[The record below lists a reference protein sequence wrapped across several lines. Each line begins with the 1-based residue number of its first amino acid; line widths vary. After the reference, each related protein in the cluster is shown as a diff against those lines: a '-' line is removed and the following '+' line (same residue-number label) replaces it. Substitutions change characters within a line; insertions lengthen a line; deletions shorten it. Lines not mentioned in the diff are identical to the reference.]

1 MNINAVSFRALIL
14 PYLVVPISVF
24 FLLWDYFFNSGKIT
38 GYLPATP
45 ESLLPFAIFFG
56 YPHIFASLIVLTT
69 RDYFDRL
76 QIPLTGCVFLAL
88 ILAFLTPMVLGTK
101 VLASIFFAATIY
113 HVIAQQ
119 AGIVKIGLHA
129 DVIGMRLW
137 SIWKWSCI
145 AMGFL
150 AVGVV
155 YLDLPWSLL
164 VAMAIPIVACGLVLL
179 KFAKN
184 TMASIYLFANICL
197 LGAVGFAAILHS
209 PFFIVL
215 MPRVV
220 HDINAFTIYAAHD
233 VARSRL
239 AKPGPLFLAKMPE
252 GSYALFL
259 TPFLGLIL
267 ALPFSYFLA
276 KPMVEIFAIA
286 FAFLHYLVEHF
297 VWRRES
303 PLRQYLAVR

>member
-14 PYLVVPISVF
+14 PYLVVPLSVIF
-24 FLLWDYFFNSGKIT
+24 MLLDYFFNNGQT
-38 GYLPATP
+38 TANLPATP

-69 RDYFDRL
+69 RDYYDRL
-76 QIPLTGCVFLAL
+76 QVPFTGCIFLAL

-101 VLASIFFAATIY
+101 VLAYLFFAATIY

-119 AGIVKIGLHA
+119 AGIVKIGLNA
-129 DVIGMRLW
+129 DIIVMRLW
-137 SIWKWSCI
+137 LIWKWSCV

-164 VAMAIPIVACGLVLL
+164 FAMAIPIISCGLFLL
-179 KFAKN
+179 KYAKSTN
-184 TMASIYLFANICL
+184 ASIYLFANICL
-197 LGAVGFAAILHS
+197 LGAVGIAAILHS

-239 AKPGPLFLAKMPE
+239 AQSGPLFLAKMPE
-252 GSYALFL
+252 GYAAILL

-267 ALPFSYFLA
+267 AFPFSYFLA
-276 KPMVEIFAIA
+276 EPMVEMFAIA